1 MFEIKKLPKSEA
13 EITGEIPADEFERAF
28 SKALTEL
35 NQKTGIPGFRP
46 GHVPESVLIEKVGE
60 AAILEEAAEIALRE
74 AYPKMLEENKIEAI
88 GQPEITITKIARKN
102 PLGFKIKTAVLPE
115 ITLPDYKKIAGEAMT
130 AKEEAKV
137 EEKEIDDALEFL
149 KKSQKKDENPPAGG
163 ELELNDEFAKNLGQ
177 KDLLGLRELLREN
190 ILSEKE
196 QKAREQKRM
205 EILEKISS
213 ASKLELP
220 EILVESEKEKMLA
233 ELKSSIENM
242 GLEWQKY
249 LGHVQK
255 TEDLLRKE
263 WAAEAGKRASYA
275 LILRE
280 IANAEKIEPT
290 EKEINAEAEKMTARL
305 HAHDK
310 NNIDTERLKD
320 YAYGII
326 RNEKV
331 FQLLETPN

>member
-1 MFEIKKLPKSEA
+1 MFEIKKLPRSET
-13 EITGEIPADEFERAF
+13 EIIGEISAEDFEQAYK
-28 SKALTEL
+28 KALAGL
-35 NQKTGIPGFRP
+35 NQKSSVPGFRP
-46 GHVPESVLIEKVGE
+46 GHIPETVLTEKAGE
-60 AAILEEAAEIALRE
+60 AAILEEAAEIVLE
-74 AYPKMLEENKIEAI
+74 ESYPKILRENKIEAI

-130 AKEEAKV
+130 AKEEVKV

-149 KKSQKKDENPPAGG
+149 KKSQKKDKNPPAGG
-163 ELELNDEFAKNLGQ
+163 ELNDEFAKNLGQ

-190 ILSEKE
+190 ILAEKGH
-196 QKAREQKRM
+196 KAQEKNRM
-205 EILEKISS
+205 ETLDKIAS

-220 EILVESEKEKMLA
+220 EILIESEKEKMLA

-249 LGHVQK
+249 LEHVQK
-255 TEDLLRKE
+255 TEDGLRKE
-263 WAAEAGKRASYA
+263 WAAEAEKRVRFA

-280 IANAEKIEPT
+280 IAVKEKIEPSA
-290 EKEINAEAEKMTARL
+290 EEINAETEKMTARFQ
-305 HAHDK
+305 AHDK
-310 NNIDTERLKD
+310 NKVDTERLKD
-320 YAYGII
+320 YAYGVL

-331 FQLLETPN
+331 FQFLESQI